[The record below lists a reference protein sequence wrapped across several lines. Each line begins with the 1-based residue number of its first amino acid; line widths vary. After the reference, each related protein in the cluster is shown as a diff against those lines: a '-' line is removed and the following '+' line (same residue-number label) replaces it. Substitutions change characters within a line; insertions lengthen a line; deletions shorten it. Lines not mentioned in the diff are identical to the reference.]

1 MNLVKRSRGIRS
13 KSRDILRKKP
23 RERGFS
29 TITKAMQIF
38 EKGDSVNIVI
48 DSSVHKGMPHIRFH
62 GHTGKVEGKQGDSYI
77 VGVNKGKK
85 HKKLIIRP
93 EHLRRVQ

>member
-1 MNLVKRSRGIRS
+1 MVKRSRGIRS

-23 RERGFS
+23 RERGLS

-62 GHTGKVEGKQGDSYI
+62 GHTGKVEGKQGNSYI
-77 VGVNKGKK
+77 VGVNNGKK
-85 HKKLIIRP
+85 QKKLIIRP
-93 EHLRRVQ
+93 EHLRREQ